1 MAKDTF
7 LLEVVTPYRQL
18 VSEEVAEV
26 TAPGVEGEFG
36 VLAGHTP
43 FLTALGVGELMY
55 RIGSEERFLAV
66 RRGFAEA
73 KHEKLTV
80 LAEEAEFP
88 SEIDLKAAEALKSEA
103 EKELQ
108 TYSLESK
115 EYLEAEAK
123 MERAMNQLHVGA
135 QRR

>member
-1 MAKDTF
+1 MAKETF

-18 VSEEVAEV
+18 VSKEVDEV

-55 RIGSEERFLAV
+55 RAGSEERFLAV

-135 QRR
+135 HRR

>member
-18 VSEEVAEV
+18 VREEVAEI
-26 TAPGVEGEFG
+26 TAPGAEGEFG
-36 VLAGHTP
+36 VLGGHTP

-55 RIGSEERFLAV
+55 RIGSEEHFLAV
-66 RRGFAEA
+66 RRGFAEVQHA
-73 KHEKLTV
+73 KVTV

-88 SEIDLKAAEALKSEA
+88 AEIDLQAAEALKAEA
-103 EKELQ
+103 EHELQ
-108 TYSLESK
+108 TYSREAK

-123 MERAMNQLHVGA
+123 MERAMNQLQVGG
-135 QRR
+135 RRR

>member
-55 RIGSEERFLAV
+55 RVGAEERFLAV

>member
-18 VSEEVAEV
+18 VSSEVDEV
-26 TAPGVEGEFG
+26 TAPGVDGEFG
-36 VLAGHTP
+36 VLTGHTP

-66 RRGFAEA
+66 RHGFAEA

-88 SEIDLKAAEALKSEA
+88 SEIDLQAAEALKSEA
-103 EKELQ
+103 EQELQ

-123 MERAMNQLHVGA
+123 MERAMNQLHVGV
-135 QRR
+135 RRR